1 MIARLDGQI
10 ALVGGTMP
18 GERVVA
24 RIQRVAKGVVYGE
37 TVEVEEASEASR
49 PVVDPAGGGGV

>member
-18 GERVVA
+18 GERAA
-24 RIQRVAKGVVYGE
+24 RIERVAKGVV
-37 TVEVEEASEASR
+37 
-49 PVVDPAGGGGV
+49 